1 MNVSTR
7 SSCLSSVSDPFFQFI
22 ILRLEK
28 GEKGTN
34 LSAEYGVSTSNVV
47 KGLSAWRIRA
57 YPHWQTKL
65 ELSRQNQRT
74 NFVMTSFCLL
84 CGIRTEN
91 VEAVKKLSKRS
102 VSLENKGPSALAD
115 KTKIVPTKSKD
126 KFCHD
131 KFLSPL
137 LHPH

>member
-1 MNVSTR
+1 MNVSTL
-7 SSCLSSVSDPFFQFI
+7 SSCPSSVSDPFFQSI

-34 LSAEYGVSTSNVV
+34 LSADGVSTSNVV

-74 NFVMTSFCLL
+74 NFVMTSFFLL
-84 CGIRTEN
+84 CCIRTEN
-91 VEAVKKLSKRS
+91 VEAVKKLSNS
-102 VSLENKGPSALAD
+102 V
-115 KTKIVPTKSKD
+115 KSK
-126 KFCHD
+126 K
-131 KFLSPL
+131 
-137 LHPH
+137 

>member
-7 SSCLSSVSDPFFQFI
+7 SSLPSSVSDPFFQSI

-74 NFVMTSFCLL
+74 NFVMTSFWRVLTNGEL
-84 CGIRTEN
+84 
-91 VEAVKKLSKRS
+91 
-102 VSLENKGPSALAD
+102 NKAFPW
-115 KTKIVPTKSKD
+115 
-126 KFCHD
+126 
-131 KFLSPL
+131 
-137 LHPH
+137 

>member
-1 MNVSTR
+1 MIKCDFTLVRSGIQDKQANSVVNVSTR
-7 SSCLSSVSDPFFQFI
+7 SSCPSSVSDPFFQSI

-84 CGIRTEN
+84 CCVRTEN
-91 VEAVKKLSKRS
+91 VEAVKKLSNS
-102 VSLENKGPSALAD
+102 V
-115 KTKIVPTKSKD
+115 KSK
-126 KFCHD
+126 K
-131 KFLSPL
+131 
-137 LHPH
+137 